1 MKIRYGLKAKQPK
14 PECGQY
20 LTKKP
25 REDRGPLRESLD
37 LYACMRLQMNVE
49 FACVRNSVLGMRAH
63 AKLETGHVTEMSSC
77 PSSGCPSS
85 ALSTSS

>member
-1 MKIRYGLKAKQPK
+1 MKIRYELKAKRPK

-37 LYACMRLQMNVE
+37 LYACVRLQMNVE

-63 AKLETGHVTEMSSC
+63 AKLETGHVTEMS
-77 PSSGCPSS
+77 GCPSS
-85 ALSTSS
+85 TLSTSS